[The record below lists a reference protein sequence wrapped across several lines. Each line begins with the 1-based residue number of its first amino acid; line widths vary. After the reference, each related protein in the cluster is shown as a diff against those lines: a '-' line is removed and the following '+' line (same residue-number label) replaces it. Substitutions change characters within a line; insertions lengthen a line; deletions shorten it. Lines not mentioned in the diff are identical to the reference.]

1 MARGDGEG
9 RAQLAAVGVELLLV
23 LLQLAEARHVL
34 LERLVDLLEVVE
46 PLALRLEALAH
57 RVLMLGR
64 TGLEFE
70 LKGQGITRAAL
81 LEGLRV

>member
-1 MARGDGEG
+1 MQSVIQAKVDQGK
-9 RAQLAAVGVELLLV
+9 AVILMEQNLSMI
-23 LLQLAEARHVL
+23 
-34 LERLVDLLEVVE
+34 
-46 PLALRLEALAH
+46 EALAH
-57 RVLMLGR
+57 RVLMLGS